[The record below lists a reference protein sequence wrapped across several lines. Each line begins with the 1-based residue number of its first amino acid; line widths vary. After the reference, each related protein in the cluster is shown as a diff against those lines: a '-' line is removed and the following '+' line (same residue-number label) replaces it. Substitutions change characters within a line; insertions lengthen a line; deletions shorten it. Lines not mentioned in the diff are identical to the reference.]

1 LLRRLCS
8 RAGGSM
14 WSFEGKVALVTG
26 GTSGIGLAVA
36 AELLSGGARVAL
48 VGRSQERGREAEAKL
63 GQGVRF
69 FRCDV
74 GDAEETRRAISAVE
88 EWAGPVELFVHSA
101 GITRDTLLVRMK
113 PEMWEEVLRT
123 HLTGAYNFAH
133 GLLRGMMK
141 RRCGAMVFVSSV
153 VGLTGNPGQA
163 NYAAAKAGLIAL
175 CRTIAQEAG
184 RYGIRANVVAPGLIE
199 TPMTASLPGDVVEGY
214 LSRIPLGRM
223 GKPEEVAHLVAFL
236 LSEKASYITGHVF
249 CVDGGLAPCA

>member
-1 LLRRLCS
+1 MLRRLYL

-14 WSFEGKVALVTG
+14 WGFEGKVALVTG

-48 VGRSQERGREAEAKL
+48 VGRSQGRGREAEAKL
-63 GQGVRF
+63 GQGARF

-74 GDAEETRRAISAVE
+74 GDATAVRECIASVE

-101 GITRDTLLVRMK
+101 GVTRDTLLVRMR
-113 PEMWEEVLRT
+113 PEMWEEVLRA

-133 GLLRGMMK
+133 VLLRGMM
-141 RRCGAMVFVSSV
+141 RRRRGAMVFISSV

-199 TPMTASLPGDVVEGY
+199 TPMTASLPQEVIEGY
-214 LSRIPLGRM
+214 ISRIPLGRM
-223 GKPEEVAHLVAFL
+223 GKPEEVAQLVAFL